1 MKRVRIEDTEDLL
14 KRILEIIGMNMMMNE
29 WGTKNNNAGE
39 WVNEFRCILHI
50 FKHQHER
57 DYIHLKTG

>member
-39 WVNEFRCILHI
+39 WGTELWCIFEI

-57 DYIHLKTG
+57 